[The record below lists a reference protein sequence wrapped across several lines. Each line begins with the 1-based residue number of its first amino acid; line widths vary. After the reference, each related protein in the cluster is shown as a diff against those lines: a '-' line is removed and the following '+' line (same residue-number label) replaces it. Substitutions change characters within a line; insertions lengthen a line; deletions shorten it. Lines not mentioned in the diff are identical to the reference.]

1 MDYNR
6 AVGKEKERQ
15 NKSRANLEKI
25 LYRSVR
31 EERGMP
37 YKKVFTKNLPYGIE
51 KSWKR
56 LRSRFPERKEYILY
70 MGYHIQENEETF
82 YIGME

>member
-1 MDYNR
+1 M
-6 AVGKEKERQ
+6 
-15 NKSRANLEKI
+15 
-25 LYRSVR
+25 SVR
-31 EERGMP
+31 EESGVP
-37 YKKVFTKNLPYGIE
+37 YKKAFIKKLPYGIE